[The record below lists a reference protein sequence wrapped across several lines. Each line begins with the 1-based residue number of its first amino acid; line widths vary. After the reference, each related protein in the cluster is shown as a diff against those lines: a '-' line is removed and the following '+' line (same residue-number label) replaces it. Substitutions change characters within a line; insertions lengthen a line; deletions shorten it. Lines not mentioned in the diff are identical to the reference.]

1 MPLTV
6 MPASEYSLICAS
18 ASFDVTFHLIIDNI
32 KLMMDNIKFSLT
44 NSQNY
49 LLPGL
54 LREVVDLEL
63 LLVLLEDA
71 ALLHRP

>member
-1 MPLTV
+1 M

-18 ASFDVTFHLIIDNI
+18 ASFDVTFHLIMVNI
-32 KLMMDNIKFSLT
+32 KLIMDSIRFNLS
-44 NSQNY
+44 NNQND
-49 LLPGL
+49 LIPGL
-54 LREVVDLEL
+54 LREVIDLEL